1 MAVYFFKAIPKYAIW
16 GGKACNTYF
25 NFKDDFN
32 DGVGQVWAF
41 SAQAGESTVCLTP
54 PYEGLTLLQMWQEHP
69 ELFAYPAGS
78 FPVIVS
84 LVAPEDDLSIQ
95 VHPNAGKAQE
105 LGFPMGKNEAWYF
118 IRCQPHASIVYGQH
132 AQNEEE
138 VLRFIQDNRWNELV
152 KTRPVHQQDFVYIP
166 AGLLHALGKGNIV
179 YEVQQST
186 DITYRFYD
194 YGRVDANGNK
204 RPLHLQEA
212 ISCLDYSISLE
223 ENTAPVR
230 QTNGH
235 YTETTFIR
243 NESFTISGLEVD
255 GKSSYHT
262 APYRLATVVAGSGY
276 ADGYA
281 VRPGSSF
288 LIPANQEVLFEG
300 NMTVMMT
307 TKESRGECNE

>member
-1 MAVYFFKAIPKYAIW
+1 MGIFFFKAIPKYAIW
-16 GGKACNTYF
+16 GGKACNAYF
-25 NFKDDFN
+25 DFTDEFD

-41 SAQAGESTVCLTP
+41 SAQAGESTTCLTP
-54 PYEGLTLLQMWQEHP
+54 PYEGLTLLEIWQEHP
-69 ELFAYPAGS
+69 ELFAYPAGP

-84 LVAPEDDLSIQ
+84 LVAPEEDLSIQ
-95 VHPNAGKAQE
+95 VHPDMDKARE
-105 LGFPMGKNEAWYF
+105 LGYPMGKNEAWYF
-118 IRCQPHASIVYGQH
+118 IRCRPQCSIVYGQH

-138 VLRFIQDNRWNELV
+138 ILRFIRHNRWNELV
-152 KTRPVHQQDFVYIP
+152 KTRPVAEGDFVYIP
-166 AGLLHALGKGNIV
+166 AGQLHALGKGSIV

-194 YGRVDANGNK
+194 YGRKDAVGNT

-212 ISCLDYSISLE
+212 ISCLDYSTSKK

-230 QTNGH
+230 RKKGH

-243 NESFTISGLEVD
+243 NDSFTVSSLEVA
-255 GKSSYHT
+255 GKCSYDT
-262 APYRLATVVAGSGY
+262 IPYRLATVVEGSGY

-288 LIPANQEVLFEG
+288 LIPANQEVLFG
-300 NMTVMMT
+300 GSMTVMMT
-307 TKESRGECNE
+307 TKELRGEGNE